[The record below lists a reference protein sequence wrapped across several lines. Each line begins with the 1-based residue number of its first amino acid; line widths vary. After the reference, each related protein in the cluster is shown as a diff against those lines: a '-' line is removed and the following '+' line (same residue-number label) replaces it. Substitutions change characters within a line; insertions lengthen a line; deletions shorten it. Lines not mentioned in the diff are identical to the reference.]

1 MSPPPVSIHKEGLVN
16 HYQRPDIKAIL
27 EQIRR
32 ARLRVRLAM
41 NAASAGQASQE
52 LMACWQAYVHGKTM
66 ACLIH
71 EQKSSDPQ
79 GSSELEFY
87 LHEDGP
93 IKASLAQA
101 FKAIADCRFRE
112 EILPQIRP
120 FHLESALFWSE
131 LSSERIQS
139 ECEAEAAKVRAIS
152 DWLAQSRI
160 FCLGQRWPLAALP
173 AFAGVPSAFNPPRGG
188 SWHPGFYSHAR
199 GLAQSADRRFA

>member
-93 IKASLAQA
+93 IKRQLKPRPSNATSG
-101 FKAIADCRFRE
+101 
-112 EILPQIRP
+112 LPFPGRNP
-120 FHLESALFWSE
+120 AP
-131 LSSERIQS
+131 
-139 ECEAEAAKVRAIS
+139 
-152 DWLAQSRI
+152 D
-160 FCLGQRWPLAALP
+160 P
-173 AFAGVPSAFNPPRGG
+173 AFPSGI
-188 SWHPGFYSHAR
+188 
-199 GLAQSADRRFA
+199 SAVLVGTFQ